1 MWCPK
6 HLLIILRQIILLII
20 GLMTVAKWGSIRNMA
35 VLRRMLINFSHHII
49 LNLPF
54 SCCLMIVVWR
64 SRKILKIRNKNLR
77 TFSHLK
83 WMLRLLILFHALCIP
98 CIYELFVVIK
108 TTHIHL
114 LILELFMVVIIV
126 LLKVIIILVT
136 RYTVLFRRLAS
147 EIRTVLVIC

>member
-35 VLRRMLINFSHHII
+35 VLRRMLINFCHHII
-49 LNLPF
+49 LNIPF

-64 SRKILKIRNKNLR
+64 SRKILKIRNKILR

-83 WMLRLLILFHALCIP
+83 WMLRLLILFHAFCIP
-98 CIYELFVVIK
+98 RIYELFVVIK
-108 TTHIHL
+108 TTNIHL
-114 LILELFMVVIIV
+114 LILELFIVIIIV
-126 LLKVIIILVT
+126 FLKAIILVT
-136 RYTVLFRRLAS
+136 RYTVLLRRLAS